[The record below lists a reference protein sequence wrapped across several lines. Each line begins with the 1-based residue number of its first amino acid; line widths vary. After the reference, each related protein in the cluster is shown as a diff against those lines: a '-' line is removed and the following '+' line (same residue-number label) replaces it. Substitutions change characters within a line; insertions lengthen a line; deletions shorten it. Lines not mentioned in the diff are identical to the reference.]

1 MFSVKTSKTAN
12 NNGGGNPALTTEKD
26 RKMSENVKENPL
38 GCEPVGKL
46 MVKFAVPS
54 IIAML
59 VGALYNI
66 VDQLFIGQAV
76 GLLGN
81 SATNVAFPFSTS
93 CIALALLF
101 GIGGASCFNLAM
113 GKGETEKAPLFIG
126 NSITMLTVCGV
137 ILSAVTLIFLTP
149 MLRLFGSPNDVLPY
163 AQDYVQISAF
173 GFPFLIVSTGGG
185 HLIRADGSPRMTMFC
200 NLIGAVINTILDA
213 VFVLWLGWG
222 MKGAALAT
230 IIGQI
235 ISTVIVVAYLFR
247 FKTVKLSLRHFKINL
262 RVTLRIASI
271 GMASF
276 FNQIA
281 MMIVQIVLNNS
292 LKDYGALSVY
302 GDAIPLACAGIVM
315 KVNQVIFSVV
325 IGLGQGSQPI
335 ESFNYGARKYNR
347 VRKAYMLA
355 LGIAAAISVASFVAY
370 QLFPREILALFGS
383 DEPEIYFEFGTK
395 FFRIFLLLTPLV
407 CIQPVTATFFTSIGK
422 PIKGIFLSLTRQ
434 IIFFLPLLIVLPL
447 FFGIDGILYTGPVAD
462 LISAVVAILMAMFEF
477 KAMRKLE
484 NSLPKPDILHEK
496 Q

>member
-1 MFSVKTSKTAN
+1 
-12 NNGGGNPALTTEKD
+12 
-26 RKMSENVKENPL
+26 MSENVKENPL

-46 MVKFAVPS
+46 MMKFAVPS

-81 SATNVAFPFSTS
+81 SATNVAFPLSMS
-93 CIALALLF
+93 CISLALLF

-126 NSITMLTVCGV
+126 NSITMLAVCGV
-137 ILSAVTLIFLTP
+137 ILAAATLCFLTP
-149 MLRLFGSPNDVLPY
+149 MMRLFGSPDDVLPY
-163 AQDYVQISAF
+163 AQDYVFISAF
-173 GFPFLIVSTGGG
+173 GFPFLIVSVGGG
-185 HLIRADGSPRMTMFC
+185 HLIRADGSPRMTMLC

-213 VFVLWLGWG
+213 VFVLELGWE
-222 MKGAALAT
+222 MKGAAFAT

-235 ISTVIVVAYLFR
+235 VSAVIVIAYLFR
-247 FKTVKLSLRHFKINL
+247 FKTVKLSLQHFKVNL

-292 LKDYGALSVY
+292 LKNYGALSIY

-335 ESFNYGARKYNR
+335 ESFNYGARKYDR

-383 DEPEIYFEFGTK
+383 DEPEIYFEFGEK

-434 IIFFLPLLIVLPL
+434 IIFFLPMLIVLPL

-462 LISAVVAILMAMFEF
+462 LISAVAAVLMALMEF
-477 KAMRKLE
+477 RAMRKLE
-484 NSLPKPDILHEK
+484 KSA
-496 Q
+496 